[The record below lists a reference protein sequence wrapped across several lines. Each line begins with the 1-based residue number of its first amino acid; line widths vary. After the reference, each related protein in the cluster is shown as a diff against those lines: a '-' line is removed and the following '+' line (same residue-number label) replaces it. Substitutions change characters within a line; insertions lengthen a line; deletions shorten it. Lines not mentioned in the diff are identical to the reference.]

1 MNQHSSYM
9 SFNWTKLR
17 VHIEVVCLL
26 STFLVHS
33 GYDVIM
39 ISDTDSVKHATTAVG
54 DKTSAAYSDK
64 DQPAPPPAPI
74 IVMPSRDHDSLFSG
88 GGIRYLLFVH
98 LFLFEIL

>member
-1 MNQHSSYM
+1 MSS
-9 SFNWTKLR
+9 NWTKLR

-54 DKTSAAYSDK
+54 EKTSAAYSDK
-64 DQPAPPPAPI
+64 DQPSPPSAPI

-88 GGIRYLLFVH
+88 GGIRYLL
-98 LFLFEIL
+98 LFIYFYFKYYE